1 MTAGHEQGVHRH
13 GHAGGHDH
21 HHDDDHVDHGHV
33 HGHAHHGHHHGPGHV
48 HAPASF
54 GKAFAIG
61 AVLNIA
67 FVATEWVFGAMAHSL
82 ALMADAV
89 HNLGDVLA
97 LLLAWLAASLARRPP
112 SERFTY
118 GLRGSSILAALLN
131 AAALLVVTGGLGW
144 EAVRRLPDPG
154 AVEGKIVIVVALAG
168 VLVNGVTA
176 WLFMRGGRDDLN
188 LRGVYLHMAADA
200 AVSLAV
206 AVAGVAV
213 IFTGWNWLDPALT
226 LAVSAVILWG
236 AWDLLRQSLGLA
248 LQAVPAGIATGEVR
262 ELLSGLPGVAEV
274 HDLHIWAMSTSENA
288 LTAHLVMPAGHPGD
302 AFLHS
307 ACGTLEERFG
317 IHHATLQIEVAPT
330 GTACALAPDH
340 VV

>member
-1 MTAGHEQGVHRH
+1 M
-13 GHAGGHDH
+13 
-21 HHDDDHVDHGHV
+21 
-33 HGHAHHGHHHGPGHV
+33 

-61 AVLNIA
+61 CALNVG
-67 FVATEWVFGAMAHSL
+67 FVVAEWAFGAMAHSL

-97 LLLAWLAASLARRPP
+97 LVLAWVATRLARRPP

-118 GLRGSSILAALLN
+118 GLRGSSILAALVN
-131 AAALLVVTGGLGW
+131 AGALLVVTGGLGW
-144 EAVRRLPDPG
+144 EALRRLPHPEP
-154 AVEGKIVIVVALAG
+154 VEGSIVIVVALAG
-168 VLVNGVTA
+168 VVVNGVTA
-176 WLFMRGGRDDLN
+176 WLFMQGGKKDLN

-206 AVAGVAV
+206 ALAGVAV

-226 LAVSAVILWG
+226 LAVSAVILWSS
-236 AWDLLRQSLGLA
+236 WDLLRQSLRLA
-248 LQAVPAGIATGEVR
+248 LQAVPGGIETAEVR
-262 ELLSGLPGVAEV
+262 EHLAGLAGVAEV
-274 HDLHIWAMSTSENA
+274 HDLHIWGMSTSENA

-302 AFLHS
+302 VFLRKVCHE
-307 ACGTLEERFG
+307 LEERFG
-317 IHHATLQIEVAPT
+317 IHHATLQIEVAST
-330 GTACALAPDH
+330 GAACALAPDH

>member
-1 MTAGHEQGVHRH
+1 
-13 GHAGGHDH
+13 
-21 HHDDDHVDHGHV
+21 
-33 HGHAHHGHHHGPGHV
+33 V

-61 AVLNIA
+61 FVLNVA
-67 FVATEWVFGAMAHSL
+67 FVIAEWVFGAMAHSL

-97 LLLAWLAASLARRPP
+97 LLLAWVAVALARRPP

-131 AAALLVVTGGLGW
+131 AGALVLVTGGLGW
-144 EAVRRLPDPG
+144 EAVRRLPDPAPVQG
-154 AVEGKIVIVVALAG
+154 VTVIVVALVG
-168 VLVNGVTA
+168 VVVNGATA
-176 WLFMRGGRDDLN
+176 WLFMRGGREDLN
-188 LRGVYLHMAADA
+188 MRGVYLHMAGDA

-206 AVAGVAV
+206 ALAGVAV
-213 IFTGWNWLDPALT
+213 FYTHWYWLDPALT
-226 LAVSAVILWG
+226 LAVSAVILWSS
-236 AWDLLRQSLGLA
+236 WDLLRQSLRLA
-248 LQAVPAGIATGEVR
+248 LQAVPAGIETAHVR
-262 ELLSGLPGVAEV
+262 DLLTALPGVAEV

-302 AFLHS
+302 PFLRQVC
-307 ACGTLEERFG
+307 AQLDARFG
-317 IHHATLQIEVAPT
+317 IHHATLQIEVASS
-330 GTACALAPDH
+330 GAACALAPDH

>member
-1 MTAGHEQGVHRH
+1 MKAGHDAH
-13 GHAGGHDH
+13 GHPP
-21 HHDDDHVDHGHV
+21 
-33 HGHAHHGHHHGPGHV
+33 HAHHGDHGHDHPHHDHDHAPHAPHAHDHAAHGHV

-61 AVLNIA
+61 CVLNIG
-67 FVATEWVFGAMAHSL
+67 FVVAEWVFGAMANSL

-97 LLLAWLAASLARRPP
+97 LLLAWLATGLARRPP

-131 AAALLVVTGGLGW
+131 AGALLVVTGGLGW
-144 EAVRRLPDPG
+144 EALRRLPDPG
-154 AVEGKIVIVVALAG
+154 PVAGGTVIAVALAG
-168 VLVNGVTA
+168 VAVNGFTA
-176 WLFMRGGRDDLN
+176 WLFMRGGKTDLN

-206 AVAGVAV
+206 ALAGVAV
-213 IFTGWNWLDPALT
+213 LFTGWTWLDPALT

-236 AWDLLRQSLGLA
+236 SWDLLRQSLGLA
-248 LQAVPAGIATGEVR
+248 LQAVPAGIQTGEVR
-262 ELLSGLPGVAEV
+262 ELLSRLPGVAEV

-288 LTAHLVMPAGHPGD
+288 LTVHLVMPAGHPGD
-302 AFLHS
+302 DFLRG
-307 ACGTLEERFG
+307 ACGELEQRFR
-317 IHHATLQIEVAPT
+317 IHHATLQIEVANT
-330 GTACALAPDH
+330 GKACALAPDH

>member
-1 MTAGHEQGVHRH
+1 MTAGHEQGGHRH
-13 GHAGGHDH
+13 DHDH
-21 HHDDDHVDHGHV
+21 D
-33 HGHAHHGHHHGPGHV
+33 HAHAGHHHGPGHS

-61 AVLNIA
+61 ATLNIA
-67 FVATEWVFGAMAHSL
+67 FVVAEWVFGAMAHSL

-144 EAVRRLPDPG
+144 EAVRRLPDPEPVQG
-154 AVEGKIVIVVALAG
+154 SIVIAVALAG
-168 VLVNGVTA
+168 VVVNGLTA
-176 WLFMRGGRDDLN
+176 WLFLRGGREDLN

-236 AWDLLRQSLGLA
+236 TWDLLRQSLGLA
-248 LQAVPAGIATGEVR
+248 LQAVPAGLETAQVR

-288 LTAHLVMPAGHPGD
+288 MTAHLVMPGGHPGD
-302 AFLHS
+302 DFLRS
-307 ACGTLEERFG
+307 ACGSLEQRFG
-317 IHHATLQIEVAPT
+317 IHHATLQIEVAAT
-330 GTACALAPDH
+330 GTACAFAPDH

>member
-1 MTAGHEQGVHRH
+1 MEAMNAGHDGHDPHGHDHDHAHAHGHRH
-13 GHAGGHDH
+13 GAAHA
-21 HHDDDHVDHGHV
+21 
-33 HGHAHHGHHHGPGHV
+33 GHHHGHV

-61 AVLNIA
+61 CVLNVG
-67 FVATEWVFGAMAHSL
+67 FVVAEWVFGALANSL

-97 LLLAWLAASLARRPP
+97 LLLAWLAVGLARRPP

-131 AAALLVVTGGLGW
+131 AGALLVVTGGLGW
-144 EAVRRLPDPG
+144 EALRRLPDPG
-154 AVEGKIVIVVALAG
+154 PIEGGTVIAVALVG
-168 VLVNGVTA
+168 VVVNGITA
-176 WLFMRGGRDDLN
+176 WLFMHGGRTDLN

-200 AVSLAV
+200 AVSLGV
-206 AVAGVAV
+206 ALAGVGV
-213 IFTGWNWLDPALT
+213 LLTGWNWLDPALT
-226 LAVSAVILWG
+226 LVVSAVILWSS
-236 AWDLLRQSLGLA
+236 WDLLRQSLRLA
-248 LQAVPAGIATGEVR
+248 LQAVPAGIETGEVR
-262 ELLSGLPGVAEV
+262 ELLARLPGVAEV

-302 AFLHS
+302 AFLHG
-307 ACGTLEERFG
+307 ACSQLQQRFG
-317 IHHATLQIEVAPT
+317 IHHATLQIEVAKT
-330 GTACALAPDH
+330 GAACALAPDH

>member
-1 MTAGHEQGVHRH
+1 MEAVFRSNGGMSAGHEHD
-13 GHAGGHDH
+13 HAGHDH
-21 HHDDDHVDHGHV
+21 DHGHDG
-33 HGHAHHGHHHGPGHV
+33 HGHHGHHHV

-61 AVLNIA
+61 AVLNIG
-67 FVATEWVFGAMAHSL
+67 FVIAEWVFGAMANSL
-82 ALMADAV
+82 ALMADAA

-97 LLLAWLAASLARRPP
+97 LLLAWLAAGLARRPP

-131 AAALLVVTGGLGW
+131 AGALLVITGGLGW
-144 EAVRRLPDPG
+144 EALRRLRDPG
-154 AVEGKIVIVVALAG
+154 VVEGGIVIGVALAG
-168 VLVNGVTA
+168 VVVNGVTA
-176 WLFMRGGRDDLN
+176 WLFMRGGKKDLN

-213 IFTGWNWLDPALT
+213 LFTGWNWLDPALT
-226 LAVSAVILWG
+226 LAVSAVILWSS
-236 AWDLLRQSLGLA
+236 WDLLRQSLNLA
-248 LQAVPAGIATGEVR
+248 LQAVPAGIAASDVR
-262 ELLSGLPGVAEV
+262 ELLAGLPGVAEV

-302 AFLHS
+302 AFLHDV
-307 ACGTLEERFG
+307 CGRLEQDFG
-317 IHHATLQIEVAPT
+317 IHHATLQVEVAST
-330 GTACALAPDH
+330 GAACALAPDH

>member
-1 MTAGHEQGVHRH
+1 MEAMN
-13 GHAGGHDH
+13 AGHDH
-21 HHDDDHVDHGHV
+21 DHHDHGHDAGHGQHHHHHA
-33 HGHAHHGHHHGPGHV
+33 HGHS

-61 AVLNIA
+61 CILNVG
-67 FVATEWVFGAMAHSL
+67 FVVAEWVFGAMAHSL

-97 LLLAWLAASLARRPP
+97 LLLAWLAAGLARRPP

-131 AAALLVVTGGLGW
+131 AGALLLVTGGLGW
-144 EAVRRLPDPG
+144 EALRRLPDPG
-154 AVEGKIVIVVALAG
+154 PVAGGTVIGVALVG
-168 VLVNGVTA
+168 VVINGLTA
-176 WLFMRGGRDDLN
+176 WMFMQGGKKDLN

-206 AVAGVAV
+206 AIAGAAV

-226 LAVSAVILWG
+226 LVVSGVILWSS
-236 AWDLLRQSLGLA
+236 WDLLRQSLRLA
-248 LQAVPAGIATGEVR
+248 LQAVPAGIATADVR
-262 ELLSGLPGVAEV
+262 ALLAGLPGVAEV

-302 AFLHS
+302 AFLRTT
-307 ACGTLEERFG
+307 CGELAQHFG
-317 IHHATLQIEVAPT
+317 IQHATLQIEVAST
-330 GTACALAPDH
+330 GAACALAPDH

>member
-1 MTAGHEQGVHRH
+1 MAVMTAGHQNDSHRA
-13 GHAGGHDH
+13 HAHDDHDH
-21 HHDDDHVDHGHV
+21 HPHG
-33 HGHAHHGHHHGPGHV
+33 HGHAHHGHDHGHAHGHGHV

-61 AVLNIA
+61 CVLNVG
-67 FVATEWVFGAMAHSL
+67 FVVAEWVFGAMANSL

-97 LLLAWLAASLARRPP
+97 LLLAWLAARLARRPP

-154 AVEGKIVIVVALAG
+154 QVEGGIVIVVALVG
-168 VLVNGVTA
+168 VVINGVTA
-176 WLFMRGGRDDLN
+176 WLFMQGGRTDLN

-206 AVAGVAV
+206 ALAGVAV
-213 IFTGWNWLDPALT
+213 LFTGWTWLDPALT
-226 LAVSAVILWG
+226 LAVSVVILWSS
-236 AWDLLRQSLGLA
+236 WDLLRQSLRLA
-248 LQAVPAGIATGEVR
+248 LQAVPAGIRTAEVR
-262 ELLSGLPGVAEV
+262 DVLAGLPGVAEV

-302 AFLHS
+302 TFLHE
-307 ACGTLEERFG
+307 ACSTLAERFG
-317 IHHATLQIEVAPT
+317 IHHATLQIEVAKT
-330 GTACALAPDH
+330 GAACALAPDH